1 MSNIKLVAVGD
12 ICLKTKNNVHPF
24 ENVKQAFEDKDILF
38 GNLETVLS
46 NRGKKAEKS
55 VLLYAS
61 PQKVEYLKE
70 SGFDILNIANNHI
83 LDLGLEG
90 FNETL
95 EVLNQNGLSFI
106 GAGNR
111 KFGQSCAMIKK
122 KGLKLVFLGYYQDG
136 FRNFK
141 KGVFINKVD
150 ENYIVA
156 DIKNLKSQCDIIVIS
171 LHWGT
176 ENVFY
181 PCPEQIKLA
190 RNLIDDGATVILGH
204 HPHVVQG
211 IERYK
216 NGLIVYSLGNFQFL
230 TDREIN
236 KKSIILSVEINKNGI
251 EDYRIIPVKINEDFM
266 PYVLNYQKSQEM
278 LSFIDRISQPIIEGK
293 VNEKWWFEEI
303 AIEHLAGN
311 MKSWIVRVKKY
322 GIKHLLQCI
331 KWLISPFTVRCYLGL
346 VRRIIKKY
354 E

>member
-1 MSNIKLVAVGD
+1 MSSLKLIAVGD
-12 ICLKTKNNVHPF
+12 IFLETKENTSPF
-24 ENVKQAFEDKDILF
+24 GRVKEVFHNKDILF

-61 PQKVEYLKE
+61 PQNVEYLKE

-83 LDLGLEG
+83 LDLGLKG

-95 EVLNQNGLSFI
+95 EVLHQNDLAFI

-111 KFGQSCAMIKK
+111 KFGQSYAIIEK
-122 KGLKLVFLGYYQDG
+122 KGLKLVFLGYYQG
-136 FRNFK
+136 GSRNFK
-141 KGVFINKVD
+141 KGIFINKID
-150 ENYIVA
+150 KNYIVA

-171 LHWGT
+171 LHWGI

-181 PCPEQIKLA
+181 PSPKQIKLA

-204 HPHVVQG
+204 HSHVVQG
-211 IERYK
+211 IERYQ

-230 TDREIN
+230 ADREIN
-236 KKSIILSVEINKNGI
+236 KKSIILYVEINKNVI

-278 LSFIDRISQPIIEGK
+278 LSFIDRISQPIIEGR
-293 VNEKWWFEEI
+293 VNKKCWFEEI
-303 AIEHLAGN
+303 AKEHLVGN
-311 MKSWIVRVKKY
+311 MKSWIVRIKKY
-322 GIKHLLQCI
+322 GIKHLFKCI

-346 VRRIIKKY
+346 VRRIIKKND
-354 E
+354 